1 MHLAGPYFE
10 IESIDRT
17 HAAKAQRHLFERER
31 AGFRRSIEQSPDQI
45 GPRDDGA
52 VAFEWAA
59 VLKIQHLGNSTGD
72 CQHDDEEQHC
82 IEKCRPCDQRC
93 CKLRQHGE

>member
-52 VAFEWAA
+52 VLIHLMAHYILGSCTEKHAGSLKKSRAA
-59 VLKIQHLGNSTGD
+59 VDAGWLMM
-72 CQHDDEEQHC
+72 
-82 IEKCRPCDQRC
+82 
-93 CKLRQHGE
+93 LRALA